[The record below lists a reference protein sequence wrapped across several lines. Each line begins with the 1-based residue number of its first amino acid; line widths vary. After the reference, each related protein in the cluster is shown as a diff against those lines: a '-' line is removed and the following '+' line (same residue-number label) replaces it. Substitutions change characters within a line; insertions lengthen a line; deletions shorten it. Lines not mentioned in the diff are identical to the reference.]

1 LPETFDSALNFFIA
15 CKNDDENEY
24 WRILTNPL
32 EKFGAFWH
40 QHLEDIT
47 YGYGIVSYC
56 TAIRPLQRYI
66 INAACL
72 LGKMVER
79 FREQS
84 EI

>member
-32 EKFGAFWH
+32 EKFGAFWQ
-40 QHLEDIT
+40 QHLENIN
-47 YGYGIVSYC
+47 GYDIVSYC
-56 TAIRPLQRYI
+56 TA
-66 INAACL
+66 ACL
-72 LGKMVER
+72 LGRMVER
-79 FREQS
+79 FCEQS